1 MVGTIISVNIRDL
14 KWLTLTSNFAVV
26 IREGKQG
33 GPSALANKNGHPL
46 ARASNPFQTSATPPI
61 NSTLRAEL
69 KVLNT
74 LYKAGIL

>member
-46 ARASNPFQTSATPPI
+46 ARAARCSNVSHTTYQQYITRGIESAQYPI
-61 NSTLRAEL
+61 
-69 KVLNT
+69 
-74 LYKAGIL
+74 

>member
-46 ARASNPFQTSATPPI
+46 ARAATPPI